1 MAEPLISDAR
11 RRNMAAIK
19 HKNTTPELIV
29 RQLLHARG
37 LRFRLHD
44 RDLPGRPDI
53 VLRKHKSVVLVHG
66 CFWHHHGC
74 ANSVWPQTR
83 REFWREKIS
92 GNRRRDRKNER
103 ALARLGWRV
112 ITIWE
117 CEVRDGK
124 APLLIAR
131 RFPAK
136 RRSSPSASG
145 S

>member
-1 MAEPLISDAR
+1 MVEPPISESR

-19 HKNTTPELIV
+19 PKNTTPEVVV
-29 RQLLHARG
+29 RQLLHALG

-44 RDLPGRPDI
+44 KNLPGRPDV
-53 VLRKHKSVVLVHG
+53 VLQKHKTVVLVHG

-83 REFWREKIS
+83 RDFWREKIS

-103 ALARLGWRV
+103 ALVRLGWRV

-117 CEVRDGK
+117 CEVRSGK
-124 APLLIAR
+124 AQSLLAR
-131 RFPAK
+131 QFSARK
-136 RRSSPSASG
+136 RSARG
-145 S
+145 PKR